1 MLRTTSKAKHPVNLD
16 FTPLGSEF
24 SSLATTEYYQ
34 SNPSQLNKTWR
45 TSALLQTT
53 LDLKSM
59 LLMFSSEV
67 KNSVYHSGLC
77 YRHLES
83 ESNILVGRE
92 TKQKC
97 SFRLLVENKQLGE
110 ITFMSGKP
118 FTQSERSQLEFL
130 LASLVYPL
138 RNALEYLSVY
148 QASMTDPLTGVNNR
162 LILNSTLKHEVGL
175 FHRYKTPLSLLM
187 MDVDNFKR
195 INDDY
200 GHECGDRVIKVIA
213 DTLSECIRETD
224 TLVRYGGDEFIILLS
239 NTPSRGAHQIS
250 EHIRDTLAS
259 LELMYEGK
267 KINFTSSFGCAS
279 LTKEDMGNSLFKRAD
294 EALLLAKKYGRNRT
308 CLSSTKNL

>member
-1 MLRTTSKAKHPVNLD
+1 MLRTNNKAKSPVNLD
-16 FTPLGSEF
+16 FTPLGLEF
-24 SSLATTEYYQ
+24 SSLATREYYQ

-59 LLMFSSEV
+59 LLMFSAEV

-77 YRHLES
+77 YRHPES
-83 ESNILVGRE
+83 DRNISVGRE

-110 ITFMSGKP
+110 IIFMSGKP
-118 FTQSERSQLEFL
+118 FTENERSQLEFL

-148 QASMTDPLTGVNNR
+148 QASMTDPLTGANNR

-175 FHRYKTPLSLLM
+175 FHRYETPLTLLM

-195 INDDY
+195 INDNY

-213 DTLSECIRETD
+213 DTLSDCIRETD

-239 NTPSRGAHQIS
+239 NTPSEGAHQIS
-250 EHIRDTLAS
+250 EYIRDTLAN
-259 LELMYEGK
+259 LELIYEGNE
-267 KINFTSSFGCAS
+267 INFTSSFGCAS
-279 LTKEDMGNSLFKRAD
+279 LTKEDVGNSLFKRAD
-294 EALLLAKKYGRNRT
+294 EALLKAKKCGRNRT
-308 CLSSTKNL
+308 CLSSAKKL

>member
-1 MLRTTSKAKHPVNLD
+1 MLRSSRKVQSPINLD
-16 FTPLGSEF
+16 FTPLGLEF
-24 SSLATTEYYQ
+24 SSLATREYHQ
-34 SNPSQLNKTWR
+34 NNPSQLNKTWR

-59 LLMFSSEV
+59 LLMFSAEV
-67 KNSVYHSGLC
+67 KNSVYHSGLN
-77 YRHLES
+77 YRHTES
-83 ESNILVGRE
+83 KSNIAVGRK

-118 FTQSERSQLEFL
+118 FTQNEKAQLEFL

-138 RNALEYLSVY
+138 RNALDYLAVY

-162 LILNSTLKHEVGL
+162 LILDSTLKHEIGL
-175 FHRYKTPLSLLM
+175 FRRYKTPLTLLM
-187 MDVDNFKR
+187 MDVDNFKA

-213 DTLSECIRETD
+213 DTLSKSIRETD
-224 TLVRYGGDEFIILLS
+224 TLIRYGGDEFIILLS
-239 NTPSRGAHQIS
+239 NTASKGAHQIS
-250 EHIRDTLAS
+250 EYIRNTLEN
-259 LELMYEGK
+259 LELVYEGN

-279 LTKEDMGNSLFKRAD
+279 LTKKDVGNSLFKRAD
-294 EALLLAKKYGRNRT
+294 KALSQAKNCGRNRT
-308 CLSSTKNL
+308 YLS